1 MTAARVYSARKRAPA
16 RSRCVKLLLLSAK
29 NRGHEVWRGLTFSKN
44 KSAMHVYW
52 HCGHV
57 ICRFQLL
64 ADSNNPET
72 YLAAALEGYL
82 VEAGIHLVDSIA
94 LP

>member
-1 MTAARVYSARKRAPA
+1 
-16 RSRCVKLLLLSAK
+16 
-29 NRGHEVWRGLTFSKN
+29 
-44 KSAMHVYW
+44 MHVYW

-57 ICRFQLL
+57 ICIFQLL

-82 VEAGIHLVDSIA
+82 VEAGIHFVDSIA
-94 LP
+94 LPC